1 MSGEMNTSAMPQMA
15 SEMGH
20 RWKRD
25 LMPFVEH
32 SDYGT
37 GLVLAVLIQISR
49 SILDEMPP
57 AARKR
62 FVEAVATPGIDVDMA
77 TEAPLQ

>member
-1 MSGEMNTSAMPQMA
+1 MINELNTSDLPRLA

-20 RWKRD
+20 RWKSD
-25 LMPFVEH
+25 LLPFIDH

-49 SILDEMPP
+49 SILDDMPP
-57 AARKR
+57 VARAR
-62 FVEAVATPGIDVDMA
+62 FVQAVATPGIEVDMA
-77 TEAPLQ
+77 TKAPLQ

>member
-1 MSGEMNTSAMPQMA
+1 MSDEMNTSALPRMA

-20 RWKRD
+20 RWKKD
-25 LMPFVEH
+25 LLPFIEH

-49 SILDEMPP
+49 SILDDMPQ
-57 AARKR
+57 AARAR
-62 FVEAVATPGIDVDMA
+62 FVQAVATPGIEVDMA